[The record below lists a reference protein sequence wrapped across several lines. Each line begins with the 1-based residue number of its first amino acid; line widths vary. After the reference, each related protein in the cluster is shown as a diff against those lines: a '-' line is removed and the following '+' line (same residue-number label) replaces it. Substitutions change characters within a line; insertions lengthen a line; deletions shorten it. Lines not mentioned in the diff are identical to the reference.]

1 MPRNRY
7 CSNSSSDDEQYSCQC
22 RHYEKEVSRKCSKKE
37 HRTCNNCR
45 CNNCH
50 SNSCHRS
57 LKEIKHTTKHQ
68 HNCCNNHLEEEIDN
82 CKKECQ
88 NGKVILITIS

>member
-7 CSNSSSDDEQYSCQC
+7 CSSSSSDDEHYSCHC
-22 RHYEKEVSRKCSKKE
+22 RNCANKVSRKCSKKE
-37 HRTCNNCR
+37 NNSCTNCR

-50 SNSCHRS
+50 SNSFHRS
-57 LKEIKHTTKHQ
+57 LKEIKCSSKHH

-82 CKKECQ
+82 CKKDCQ